1 MLAAV
6 LSAAVAGTVFGGFSK
21 ERFRNPE
28 NIHSP
33 AYFWMWNSKLEP
45 EKLNAQ
51 LDDMRAHGMRS
62 ICIHPFPVDF
72 RPNGVFDSSM
82 SPDYLTEGYFRVF
95 SNVVEHAARRLTAT
109 GRLATARRLTATGR
123 STAHSAACSE
133 RACHRKSHQHTCYSF
148 PRFHNSL
155 LLVI

>member
-1 MLAAV
+1 MRVEMLAAV

-33 AYFWMWNSKLEP
+33 AYFWMWNSKLDP

-62 ICIHPFPVDF
+62 ICICSIPAP
-72 RPNGVFDSSM
+72 RPW
-82 SPDYLTEGYFRVF
+82 
-95 SNVVEHAARRLTAT
+95 
-109 GRLATARRLTATGR
+109 
-123 STAHSAACSE
+123 
-133 RACHRKSHQHTCYSF
+133 CHRKPSRYKFFHL
-148 PRFHNSL
+148 PRQGSGSW
-155 LLVI
+155 